1 MPKATSL
8 TTSKAAP
15 KESPKEKW
23 TYVCEA
29 DELVPDTGACAL
41 INNEQVAIFRE
52 GQTDRLFALSNFD
65 PIGLANVISRGIL
78 GSIGDDLVVASPL
91 YKQHFNLVT
100 GQCIEDPQH
109 SLKTYPIR
117 RIDGQV
123 QLQVA
128 PNT

>member
-1 MPKATSL
+1 M
-8 TTSKAAP
+8 SKAVT
-15 KESPKEKW
+15 KETTKERSKEKW

-29 DELVPDTGACAL
+29 DELIPDTGACAL
-41 INNEQVAIFRE
+41 INNEQVAIFWE

-65 PIGLANVISRGIL
+65 PIGLANVMSRGIL
-78 GSIGDDLVVASPL
+78 GSLEDDLVVASPL

-109 SLKTYPIR
+109 SLKTYPVR

-128 PNT
+128 SNT